1 MCVPHPLYYFITM
14 SDVKVGPS
22 VPSSAP
28 PPEANNGHVTI
39 QLQYLENV
47 VMEALWQHQFRGLF
61 TASRCRGSVYPSKYC
76 NCSYFLNYI
85 YSKECVLFILRLF
98 HGAFF
103 LFSFFP
109 QPGDDIVVMAQT
121 LQKLFLHKLSQ
132 MPKEDVDTEL
142 AEGEPV
148 RKKKKTHSS
157 SSQKSQ
163 VSEVV
168 VKQRVTAIP
177 PDIPQFQAPIWS
189 IIQTDAPESNSS
201 APLYKSGRPMK
212 RPKKDLPFTET
223 KRTRAPDPLR
233 CCQNILKELLSMK
246 HSEYAWPF
254 YEPVDTLALGLHD
267 YHNIIKEPMDLGTI
281 KKKMDQREYANAED
295 FCADKIFE
303 ACYSK
308 VPRHPESRFMS
319 KQSISRRT
327 GTGAGTLS
335 TSLSCDG
342 VRSSKKKR
350 LWRDYELGVIE
361 KQIKA
366 IGDEVEELSR
376 KPRPKP
382 KKRKRET
389 GEKGSQLKI
398 KYLKIK
404 PIPEKSAT
412 SSSTTSTECN
422 KPSVT
427 SPMTYQEKKQ
437 IKLDLYKL
445 PEEELRNVFNFI
457 YSRELYQQQCGLGEV
472 VVDLDTMKD
481 STLRA
486 LQRFLAAT
494 LEKMNQEAQN
504 LSLILIYF
512 HHFFLPYF
520 LLLLIHFCYIT
531 SISATSSSNLNA
543 FSAHFLCF

>member
-1 MCVPHPLYYFITM
+1 M

-47 VMEALWQHQFRGLF
+47 VMEALWQHQFSWPFYKPVDAEALCIPDYYTIIKSPMDLGTIRKRLQNGYYC
-61 TASRCRGSVYPSKYC
+61 TAQDCIKDFDTMLNNCYVY
-76 NCSYFLNYI
+76 N
-85 YSKECVLFILRLF
+85 
-98 HGAFF
+98 
-103 LFSFFP
+103 

-121 LQKLFLHKLSQ
+121 LQKVFLQKLSQ

-148 RKKKKTHSS
+148 RKKKKTHS
-157 SSQKSQ
+157 KERTGFPITM
-163 VSEVV
+163 SEVV

-189 IIQTDAPESNSS
+189 IIQTDAPESSLKVGNLLLKCQILVL
-201 APLYKSGRPMK
+201 LYIVLIYTICHSHFTDEIEKEILSGAAR
-212 RPKKDLPFTET
+212 
-223 KRTRAPDPLR
+223 
-233 CCQNILKELLSMK
+233 NILKELLSMK

-281 KKKMDQREYANAED
+281 KKKMDQQEYANAED
-295 FCADKIFE
+295 FCADVRLMFSNCYRYNSPSHEVVSMAIKLQKIFE

-350 LWRDYELGVIE
+350 SWKDYELGVIE
-361 KQIKA
+361 K
-366 IGDEVEELSR
+366 
-376 KPRPKP
+376 P
-382 KKRKRET
+382 
-389 GEKGSQLKI
+389 
-398 KYLKIK
+398 
-404 PIPEKSAT
+404 
-412 SSSTTSTECN
+412 STTSTECN

-481 STLRA
+481 SKLRA
-486 LQRFLAAT
+486 LQRFLADYKNLTKYTMFDCEPQLGRAEVLLSILSAAT
-494 LEKMNQEAQN
+494 GLALTGGEMG
-504 LSLILIYF
+504 
-512 HHFFLPYF
+512 
-520 LLLLIHFCYIT
+520 
-531 SISATSSSNLNA
+531 TSSDRLTW
-543 FSAHFLCF
+543 SASRVEACSVGPAGRVPT

>member
-1 MCVPHPLYYFITM
+1 M

-61 TASRCRGSVYPSKYC
+61 TARLLHNMIKSPMDLGTIRKRLQNGYYCTAQDCIKDFDTMFNNCYVY
-76 NCSYFLNYI
+76 N
-85 YSKECVLFILRLF
+85 
-98 HGAFF
+98 
-103 LFSFFP
+103 

-132 MPKEDVDTEL
+132 MPKED
-142 AEGEPV
+142 AEFLTPIENNGMF
-148 RKKKKTHSS
+148 TGS

-189 IIQTDAPESNSS
+189 IIQTDAPESSLKMRLKRKHDDS
-201 APLYKSGRPMK
+201 ESGRPMK

-295 FCADKIFE
+295 FCADVRLMF
-303 ACYSK
+303 SK
-308 VPRHPESRFMS
+308 LP
-319 KQSISRRT
+319 
-327 GTGAGTLS
+327 
-335 TSLSCDG
+335 
-342 VRSSKKKR
+342 
-350 LWRDYELGVIE
+350 
-361 KQIKA
+361 
-366 IGDEVEELSR
+366 
-376 KPRPKP
+376 
-382 KKRKRET
+382 
-389 GEKGSQLKI
+389 
-398 KYLKIK
+398 
-404 PIPEKSAT
+404 
-412 SSSTTSTECN
+412 STTSTECN

-486 LQRFLAAT
+486 LQRFLADYKNLTKNTMFDCDPQLGRAEVLLSILSAAT
-494 LEKMNQEAQN
+494 GLALTGGEMG
-504 LSLILIYF
+504 
-512 HHFFLPYF
+512 
-520 LLLLIHFCYIT
+520 
-531 SISATSSSNLNA
+531 TSSDRLTW
-543 FSAHFLCF
+543 SASRVEACSVGPAGRVPT